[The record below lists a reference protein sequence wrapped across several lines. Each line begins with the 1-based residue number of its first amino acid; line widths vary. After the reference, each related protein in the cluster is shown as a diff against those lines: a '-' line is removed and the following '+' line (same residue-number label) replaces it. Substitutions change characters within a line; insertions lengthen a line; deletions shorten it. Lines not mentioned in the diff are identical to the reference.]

1 MGINTQYGYQIRR
14 FNGHVREYF
23 SQSNYLIP
31 LEPIGAKAPTFQGD
45 SKGSI
50 YWKSSGQD
58 IVLLCQA
65 QAYPVPLIR

>member
-1 MGINTQYGYQIRR
+1 MK
-14 FNGHVREYF
+14 EYI